1 MKNLDI
7 NNLRE
12 NYNLDHIDFSN
23 VRKNPI
29 DLFIDWFNFEKSNN
43 YKDVNACV
51 LSTVNSDNIPSSR
64 VVLLKYLKNDKFIF
78 FTNYDSNKGKE
89 ISYNNNVC
97 LNFFWV
103 NSERQVRING
113 KATKISEDD
122 SDDYFNAR
130 PIESQIGACVSSQ
143 SEIIDIDHDF
153 TNDIEHFKLLHKN
166 KKIKRPNHW
175 GGYSIIPHKIE
186 FWQGRP
192 SRLHDR
198 LLYEKCKEDWI
209 FKRLSA

>member
-64 VVLLKYLKNDKFIF
+64 VVLLKYLKNDEFIF
-78 FTNYDSNKGKE
+78 FTNYNSNKGKE
-89 ISYNNNVC
+89 ISCNNNVC

-113 KATKISEDD
+113 RATKISEDD
-122 SDDYFNAR
+122 SDDYFKAR
-130 PIESQIGACVSSQ
+130 PIESQIGACLSAQ
-143 SEIIDIDHDF
+143 SETIDLDHDF
-153 TNDIEHFKLLHKN
+153 TDDLIVDLQQRD
-166 KKIKRPNHW
+166 RPIVAN
-175 GGYSIIPHKIE
+175 
-186 FWQGRP
+186 FARV
-192 SRLHDR
+192 L
-198 LLYEKCKEDWI
+198 
-209 FKRLSA
+209 FFV

>member
-1 MKNLDI
+1 MKNLDL

-12 NYNLDHIDFSN
+12 NYHLDHIDFSN

-43 YKDVNACV
+43 YKDANACV

-64 VVLLKYLKNDKFIF
+64 VVLLKYLKNDEFIF
-78 FTNYDSNKGKE
+78 FTNYNSNKGKE
-89 ISYNNNVC
+89 ISCNNNVC

-113 KATKISEDD
+113 KATKISDDD
-122 SDDYFNAR
+122 SNDYFNSR
-130 PIESQIGACVSSQ
+130 PIESQIGSCVSSQ

-153 TNDIEHFKLLHKN
+153 TNDIERFKLLHEN

-175 GGYSIIPHKIE
+175 GGYSINPHKIE

-198 LLYEKCKEDWI
+198 LLYEKCKNDWV

>member
-12 NYNLDHIDFSN
+12 NYNLDNIDFSN
-23 VRKNPI
+23 VKKNPI

-43 YKDVNACV
+43 SKDVNACV
-51 LSTVNSDNIPSSR
+51 LSTVNTDNIPSSR
-64 VVLLKYLKNDKFIF
+64 VVLLKYLKDNEFIF
-78 FTNYDSNKGKE
+78 FTNYNSNKGKE
-89 ISYNNNVC
+89 ISCNNNVC

-103 NSERQVRING
+103 SSERQVRING
-113 KATKISEDD
+113 TASKISEGD

-130 PIESQIGACVSSQ
+130 PIESQIGACISSQ
-143 SEIIDIDHDF
+143 SEIIDLAHDF
-153 TNDIEHFKLLHKN
+153 TIDIERFKLLHKN
-166 KKIKRPNHW
+166 KKIKRPDHW
-175 GGYSIIPHKIE
+175 GGYSINPHKIE

-198 LLYEKCKEDWI
+198 LLYEKCQNNWV
-209 FKRLSA
+209 FRRLSA